1 MAFDILSNQ
10 PTHVD
15 RRFGDPSVPESELPT
30 DHFLFDTSSLFTC
43 GSPVGFFLLLKRA
56 ELLPR
61 REQQKPG
68 ADENVSSTPG
78 VAGEQGEFGCL
89 AVDNIYNVINGYD
102 PVAYRLNAAFDAAYS
117 DSLKPAFLPSANK
130 SWARISNP
138 FARGGPPDV
147 ATMGL
152 KPPVPRLPS
161 NVELETHNFTR
172 EEIAE
177 ERAYLLN
184 DNGQVDYFM
193 RYGGGPLE
201 IQYLT
206 MLGAHSSY
214 WLSRDFV
221 RFVVMEVGR
230 RPGRDGTLPAM
241 RAQKKK
247 KQVGV

>member
-1 MAFDILSNQ
+1 
-10 PTHVD
+10 
-15 RRFGDPSVPESELPT
+15 
-30 DHFLFDTSSLFTC
+30 
-43 GSPVGFFLLLKRA
+43 VGFFLLLKRA

-61 REQQKPG
+61 RKRQKPG
-68 ADENVSSTPG
+68 TADDLYETPG
-78 VAGEQGEFGCL
+78 VAGEQGQYGCL
-89 AVDNIYNVINGYD
+89 AIDNIYNVINGYD
-102 PVAYRLNAAFDAAYS
+102 PVAYRLNAAFDATYS
-117 DSLKPAFLPSANK
+117 NFLKPAYIPSANK

-138 FARGGPPDV
+138 FTRGTTTDS
-147 ATMGL
+147 ASIAL

-184 DNGQVDYFM
+184 DNGQVDYYM
-193 RYGGGPLE
+193 RYGGGPFE

-214 WLSRDFV
+214 WISRDFV
-221 RFVVMEVGR
+221 RFIVTEVGR
-230 RPGRDGTLPAM
+230 RPGREGTLLSM

-247 KQVGV
+247 QVPA